1 MRNKRS
7 TAGNDRA
14 LAQAQQG
21 NIYGRFV
28 DVGAAFNQGLMMA
41 TKAGTVPTTNPVG
54 SVKNNYEIKLEKYLN
69 NLPPNMDLAAIPE
82 VYRGNI
88 QEFLMNKKMDYVN
101 LGNQLMDYEVG
112 TADYLEIQN
121 QMSGISNSMK
131 NLKNQFDIY
140 GANKKE
146 LTKDINED
154 RTSLSIENQANVN
167 LLRGVYNEE
176 YPISIDELGNI
187 GFVGDDGERKL
198 NELPGYENVAFG
210 IATSME
216 KIAENAYNNG
226 FSKGIVI
233 SDGDANFNRDKN
245 NLINQIKKGGRNSLM
260 SIIHDGIVGDT
271 KMIENPIIAE
281 NLKRY
286 NEGSLSGDGL
296 TKLVADIYMDAVIE
310 NSVQG
315 AAASK
320 GREERGGTV
329 SNKYYSMVPIKN
341 EFGEITGY
349 RRDPYAVGQYPSLVL
364 TLEEYKSGM
373 RFNDPNR
380 AQVKSATETPSS
392 EDVPFSAIDPELVPS
407 TEEYE
412 KLKTKT
418 RNQAAKEAKEKDA
431 NVGLPKLG

>member
-7 TAGNDRA
+7 TTGNDRA
-14 LAQAQQG
+14 LAQAQKG

-28 DVGAAFNQGLMMA
+28 DVGAAFNQGLMIA
-41 TKAGTVPTTNPVG
+41 TKAGQNPTTNPAG
-54 SVKNNYEIKLEKYLN
+54 SIKNNYEIKLEKYLD
-69 NLPPNMDLAAIPE
+69 NLPPDMDLAAIPE

-88 QEFLMNKKMDYVN
+88 QEFLMDQKLNYVN

-112 TADYLEIQN
+112 TTDYLEIQS

-154 RTSLSIENQANVN
+154 RTSLSIENQANIN
-167 LLRGVYNEE
+167 LLRGIYNEE
-176 YPISIDELGNI
+176 YSLNIDEVGNI
-187 GFVGDDGERKL
+187 SFVGDDGERKL
-198 NELPGYENVAFG
+198 SELPGYENKAFG

-216 KIAENAYNNG
+216 KLANDAYDDG

-233 SDGDANFNRDKN
+233 SDGDANFNRNKN
-245 NLINQIKKGGRNSLM
+245 NLKNQIQKGGRNSLM
-260 SIIHDGIVGDT
+260 SVIHDGIVADT
-271 KMIENPIIAE
+271 PMIDNPMIAE
-281 NLKRY
+281 NLRRY
-286 NEGSLSGDGL
+286 YEGSLSYKGL
-296 TKLVADIYMDAVIE
+296 TDIVVDTYMDAVIE

-320 GREERGGTV
+320 GRKERGDAV
-329 SNKYYSMVPIKN
+329 SNKYYSMVPMKN

-349 RRDPYAVGQYPSLVL
+349 RRDPYAVGQYPTLVL

-373 RFNDPNR
+373 QFNDPNR
-380 AQVKSATETPSS
+380 AQVKSTTETPSS
-392 EDVPFSAIDPELVPS
+392 EDVPFSATDPRFLPKNNRVQA
-407 TEEYE
+407 
-412 KLKTKT
+412 TKK
-418 RNQAAKEAKEKDA
+418 QKEKDA
-431 NVGLPKLG
+431 NVKLPKRG

>member
-112 TADYLEIQN
+112 TADYLEIQS
-121 QMSGISNSMK
+121 QMSDISNSMK

-315 AAASK
+315 VAAGQKLEDEKYKRASK
-320 GREERGGTV
+320 QNGRSERW
-329 SNKYYSMVPIKN
+329 S
-341 EFGEITGY
+341 
-349 RRDPYAVGQYPSLVL
+349 SLQKVAPDYVFD
-364 TLEEYKSGM
+364 EKSGETLNL
-373 RFNDPNR
+373 NDH
-380 AQVKSATETPSS
+380 
-392 EDVPFSAIDPELVPS
+392 
-407 TEEYE
+407 
-412 KLKTKT
+412 LKEQTKGDGSRRVYDSRKNKIYDYNPQGDLIGT
-418 RNQAAKEAKEKDA
+418 RDIKYTK
-431 NVGLPKLG
+431 

>member
-1 MRNKRS
+1 MRNRRL

-28 DVGAAFNQGLMMA
+28 DVGAAFNQGLMIA
-41 TKAGTVPTTNPVG
+41 TKLGKNPTTNPVG

-69 NLPPNMDLAAIPE
+69 NLPSDVDLSAIPD
-82 VYRGNI
+82 VYKGNI
-88 QEFLMNKKMDYVN
+88 QEFLMNQKMDYVN

-112 TADYLEIQN
+112 STDYLEIQSQMN
-121 QMSGISNSMK
+121 QITNSMK
-131 NLKNQFDIY
+131 NLKNQFDLY

-146 LTKDINED
+146 LTEDINED

-167 LLRGVYNEE
+167 LLRGIYNEE
-176 YPISIDELGNI
+176 YPINIDKFGNI

-198 NELPGYENVAFG
+198 NDLPGYENVAFG

-216 KIAENAYNNG
+216 KIAESAYNNG

-233 SDGDANFNRDKN
+233 SKNDANFNRDKN

-286 NEGSLSGDGL
+286 NEGSLSADGL

-315 AAASK
+315 KAAGQK
-320 GREERGGTV
+320 LEDE
-329 SNKYYSMVPIKN
+329 KY
-341 EFGEITGY
+341 
-349 RRDPYAVGQYPSLVL
+349 
-364 TLEEYKSGM
+364 
-373 RFNDPNR
+373 NR
-380 AQVKSATETPSS
+380 ASRQNKTSQRWSS
-392 EDVPFSAIDPELVPS
+392 LQKVAPDYAFDEKTGEYINLNDHLKEQTRGDGSRRVWDSRKNKIYDYDPQGNL
-407 TEEYE
+407 T
-412 KLKTKT
+412 T
-418 RNQAAKEAKEKDA
+418 RDIKK
-431 NVGLPKLG
+431 PK

>member
-7 TAGNDRA
+7 TTGNDRA
-14 LAQAQQG
+14 LAQAQKG

-28 DVGAAFNQGLMMA
+28 DVGAAFNQGLMIA

-54 SVKNNYEIKLEKYLN
+54 SVKNNYEIKLEKYLD
-69 NLPPNMDLAAIPE
+69 NLPADVDLSAIPD
-82 VYRGNI
+82 VYKGNI
-88 QEFLMNKKMDYVN
+88 QEFLMNQKMDYVN
-101 LGNQLMDYEVG
+101 LGNQLVDYEVG
-112 TADYLEIQN
+112 SIDYLEIQSQMN
-121 QMSGISNSMK
+121 QITNSMK
-131 NLKNQFDIY
+131 NLKNQFDLY

-167 LLRGVYNEE
+167 LLTGVYNEE
-176 YPISIDELGNI
+176 YPINIDKFGNI

-198 NELPGYENVAFG
+198 NDLPGYENVAFG

-216 KIAENAYNNG
+216 KIAESAYNNG

-271 KMIENPIIAE
+271 KMIDNPIIAE
-281 NLKRY
+281 NLRRY

-310 NSVQG
+310 NSIQG
-315 AAASK
+315 KAASDELVDEK
-320 GREERGGTV
+320 YKRALSEKRALKITGEVKPIGEVVRARDAKDGKFKLYNVAKKDGKFVYKIAKTANPYKTREELGF
-329 SNKYYSMVPIKN
+329 
-341 EFGEITGY
+341 E
-349 RRDPYAVGQYPSLVL
+349 
-364 TLEEYKSGM
+364 LE
-373 RFNDPNR
+373 
-380 AQVKSATETPSS
+380 T
-392 EDVPFSAIDPELVPS
+392 DVPLIK
-407 TEEYE
+407 EE
-412 KLKTKT
+412 
-418 RNQAAKEAKEKDA
+418 KEE
-431 NVGLPKLG
+431 